1 MVELSHTLTGTVTP
15 ADKAANDYLLLPFD
29 VPPGLSRLTV
39 SYEYSDAVSAALP
52 GGSGNVVDIGVFDPR
67 GATVFQGQGFR
78 GWSGSGRSEFTI
90 GLADATPGYLPGPI
104 YPGTWHILLGL
115 YHILPQGCDYRLTI
129 TGQSGEVASP
139 AQRDLRTPLLSREAG
154 WYRGDLHSHT
164 HHSDAVGSLSDLVAA
179 ARARGLDFVAV
190 TDHNT
195 SSHLPHLAAAGGDEL
210 LLIPGQEITTY
221 YGHANAWGIQGWQ
234 EFRCR
239 DDATMARIIDAVHAA
254 GALFSVNHP
263 KDNGPPWEYSPD
275 LPFDCVEAWQ
285 SLWAFNNYQSLD
297 FWDSLLRRGR
307 RVVAVGGS
315 DKHVEPFT
323 GQLSFYDI
331 GTPTTWVYA
340 EELSTA
346 GILAGIRAG
355 HVFISADP
363 PGPELYLAAD
373 DAGDGL
379 CEGMISISNFAR
391 PGSLRPGSGQAPDP
405 GQKRGF
411 GNPLGAILD
420 PLMMGDEVI
429 ITDGHPVMLRAQVV
443 GGRGLVLRIV
453 SGQEVESI
461 PVENNDFTHCWQARP
476 KGDTFYRLE
485 LVEPGGGEAARDPA
499 AMVRRALS
507 NPIYVTTATPG
518 RDG

>member
-1 MVELSHTLTGTVTP
+1 MVELSHTLTGSVTP
-15 ADKAANDYLLLPFD
+15 ADKATGDYLLLPFE
-29 VPPGLSRLTV
+29 VPRGLSRLTV
-39 SYEYSDAVSAALP
+39 SYEYSNAVSAALP

-67 GATVFQGQGFR
+67 GAAVFQGQGFR

-104 YPGTWHILLGL
+104 YPGVWHIILGL
-115 YHILPQGCDYRLTI
+115 YHILPEGCDYRLTI
-129 TGQSGEVASP
+129 VGQSGEVASP
-139 AQRDLRTPLLSREAG
+139 AQRDLKAPVLSRKAG

-263 KDNGPPWEYSPD
+263 KYNGPPWEYSSD

-285 SLWAFNNYQSLD
+285 SLWAANNHQSLA

-315 DKHVEPFT
+315 DKHVPPFT

-346 GILAGIRAG
+346 GILGGIRAG

-363 PGPELYLAAD
+363 QGPELYLTAD
-373 DAGDGL
+373 ADGDGL
-379 CEGMISISNFAR
+379 YEG
-391 PGSLRPGSGQAPDP
+391 
-405 GQKRGF
+405 
-411 GNPLGAILD
+411 
-420 PLMMGDEVI
+420 MMGDEVVI
-429 ITDGHPVMLRAQVV
+429 AAGQSVILRAQVI

-453 SGQEVESI
+453 SSDGVKRVSVESD
-461 PVENNDFTHCWQARP
+461 DFAHCWQARP

-485 LVEPGGGEAARDPA
+485 LVEPSGRKVARNPA
-499 AMVRRALS
+499 RLVRRALS
-507 NPIYVTTATPG
+507 NPIYVTIATPG

>member
-1 MVELSHTLTGTVTP
+1 MVELSRTLTGTATL
-15 ADKAANDYLLLPFD
+15 ADKANDDYLLLPFE
-29 VPPGLSRLTV
+29 VPPGIERLTV
-39 SYEYSDAVSAALP
+39 HYTYTHRVSAALP

-67 GATVFQGQGFR
+67 GAAVFQGRGFR
-78 GWSGSGRSEFTI
+78 GWSGSNRSEFTI

-104 YPGTWHILLGL
+104 YPGIWHIILGL
-115 YHILPQGCDYRLTI
+115 YHILPEGCDYRLTI
-129 TGQSGEVASP
+129 VGQSGEVASP
-139 AQRDLRTPLLSREAG
+139 AQGDLKAPVLSRKTR

-195 SSHLPHLAAAGGDEL
+195 VSHLPHLAAAGGDEL
-210 LLIPGQEITTY
+210 LLVPGAEITTY
-221 YGHANAWGIQGWQ
+221 YGHANAWGIHGWQ

-254 GALFSVNHP
+254 GGLFSANHP

-285 SLWAFNNYQSLD
+285 SIWASNNCQSLA
-297 FWDSLLRRGR
+297 FWDSLLQQGR

-315 DKHVEPFT
+315 DKHMRPFT
-323 GQLSFYDI
+323 GQPSSDDI

-340 EELSTA
+340 RELSTA
-346 GILAGIRAG
+346 GILGGIHAG

-363 PGPELYLAAD
+363 QGPELYLAAD
-373 DAGDGL
+373 ADEDRVY
-379 CEGMISISNFAR
+379 EV
-391 PGSLRPGSGQAPDP
+391 
-405 GQKRGF
+405 
-411 GNPLGAILD
+411 
-420 PLMMGDEVI
+420 MMGDEMIVAA
-429 ITDGHPVMLRAQVV
+429 GRSMMLRAQVV

-453 SGQEVESI
+453 SGDGVKRVPVESD
-461 PVENNDFTHCWQARP
+461 DFTHRWQARP

-485 LVEPGGGEAARDPA
+485 LVEPCGAKAARNPA
-499 AMVRRALS
+499 ALVRRALS
-507 NPIYVTTATPG
+507 NPIYVTIAAPE